1 MRSFKSLPYYG
12 WGIFLGLFPGAPNRS
27 LEKVAPKC
35 LQFIGSVLFCWWKCL
50 KGEEIGIIQMS
61 NITFGTLPPSLTTQL
76 RTNQKTSFFW
86 EGMLPPVTWKMPEN
100 FVAKSCA
107 GTKLWS
113 STAASAGES
122 WKTGVYFKSDWRQ
135 FEDQADGFFF
145 RKRLKL
151 VSK

>member
-1 MRSFKSLPYYG
+1 
-12 WGIFLGLFPGAPNRS
+12 
-27 LEKVAPKC
+27 
-35 LQFIGSVLFCWWKCL
+35 
-50 KGEEIGIIQMS
+50 MS

-151 VSK
+151 VSKWIQQCSPCNNLLGFMMLVWMKAWSCDWKDVALKRFCCFFLACMIQRCAYGCSVCGLS